1 MAGGATRRCLQE
13 LAAVARSA
21 RGVQGV
27 TTVEPAEAAAVA
39 ERDQPQILPADHDAV
54 VLAHLDLPTRGT
66 PEVGTGGGDDSA
78 QGIPGG

>member
-1 MAGGATRRCLQE
+1 MASGATRRCLQE

-54 VLAHLDLPTRGT
+54 VLAHLEPFRDCVSFNGT
-66 PEVGTGGGDDSA
+66 WVVAPIAYAAG
-78 QGIPGG
+78 